1 MENLDLNEISD
12 MMGVDPNTIN
22 QFKKIL
28 QDPAMRQKATNMMKS
43 GLGIEPDKVRGKKI
57 KPNSKC
63 PCDSGKKYKKCCYKL
78 LFQEAKPE
86 PKPKN
91 TRKPTYTE

>member
-1 MENLDLNEISD
+1 MEDLNLNELSD
-12 MMGVDPNTIN
+12 SMGIDPNTIN
-22 QFKKIL
+22 QFKKIM
-28 QDPAMRQKATNMMKS
+28 QDPAMRQKASNMIKNQMGQGDQVTKT
-43 GLGIEPDKVRGKKI
+43 KKI

-78 LFQEAKPE
+78 SFIDQTT
-86 PKPKN
+86 KPKN

>member
-1 MENLDLNEISD
+1 MEDLNLNELAD
-12 MMGVDPNTIN
+12 AMGIDPNTID
-22 QFKKIL
+22 QFKKL
-28 QDPAMRQKATNMMKS
+28 MQDPAVRQKATNMMKDKM
-43 GLGIEPDKVRGKKI
+43 GLSDQTKTRTKKI

-78 LFQEAKPE
+78 LFIDQTT
-86 PKPKN
+86 KPKN